1 MIKSRKPSWPFWGL
15 ILAAGMTLATL
26 ASGAER
32 PDAASHQ
39 QFNFEEGDALHEVV
53 VPAFAPWL
61 WNDVSPGFN
70 DVSLVFRY
78 FHLVINAA
86 YDAVAPY
93 HPTAVGSYS
102 RLGRRPA
109 AETADHRNLNIAVLY
124 AVYRSLITMVPAQ
137 ADDWRDMMVGV
148 GLDPDDDS
156 LDPSTPAG
164 IGNAAALAVME
175 GRRNDGYNQFGDA
188 GGRQHNLMPFFD
200 TTGYEPV
207 NSAFQLADPGRWQPA
222 LVLRGTGNYRVQQF
236 VTPQKANVEP
246 YASFDPRTIRVPPPS
261 DSEPG
266 NAEAYKAQVD
276 AVLKASASL
285 TDEQKMMAEFFDN
298 KVRDAISP
306 PPIKVGASMMDFI
319 ILDFLLGVAGFDAGI
334 VTWQEKRRYDAVRP
348 FSAIRH
354 VYGDQPVTAWGGP
367 GKGTVKLPANAWQS
381 YIPLADHPEYPSASA
396 CVCEAQAQAMRRFT
410 GKDSTDGWV
419 VHARRGTSRIE
430 PGVTPT
436 QNLSFRIDTWTDFSH
451 LCGNS
456 RVWGGTH
463 FQPSVDEAIKA
474 CTPVGDFAYDY
485 VAKLLD
491 GSAPERGKSKPL
503 PLDPRREDRS
513 G

>member
-1 MIKSRKPSWPFWGL
+1 MFGL
-15 ILAAGMTLATL
+15 GKVRLMGGSIVAAGLVL
-26 ASGAER
+26 GAVGA
-32 PDAASHQ
+32 AASEHGDASHR
-39 QFNFEEGDALHEVV
+39 QFHFEDGDALHEIVA
-53 VPAFAPWL
+53 PTFAPWL
-61 WNDVSPGFN
+61 WRNVSPGFN

-109 AETADHRNLNIAVLY
+109 SETADSRNVNIAVLY
-124 AVYRSLITMVPAQ
+124 AVYRSLMFMVPEEE
-137 ADDWRDMMVGV
+137 DTWRDMMSGV

-156 LDPSTPAG
+156 LDPSTPVG

-175 GRRNDGYNQFGDA
+175 GRRDDGSNQFGDA
-188 GGRQHNLMPFFD
+188 GGRRYNPMPFSD
-200 TTGYEPV
+200 TTGYQPV
-207 NSAFQLADPGRWQPA
+207 NTAFELTHPGRWQPA
-222 LVLRGTGNYRVQQF
+222 FVRRGTGNWRVQQF
-236 VTPQKANVEP
+236 VTPQKANTEP
-246 YASFDPRTIRVPPPS
+246 YAPFDPREFRFAPPVDS
-261 DSEPG
+261 DPHDVD
-266 NAEAYKAQVD
+266 AYKAQVD
-276 AVLKASASL
+276 AVLAASAGL

-306 PPIKVGASMMDFI
+306 PPVKAGASMMEFI

-354 VYGDQPVTAWGGP
+354 VYGDEPVKAWGGP
-367 GKGTVKLPANAWQS
+367 GKGAVEMAAGEWQS

-396 CVCEAQAQAMRRFT
+396 CVCEAQAQAMRRYT

-419 VHARRGTSRIE
+419 VSVKAGSSRVE
-430 PGVTPT
+430 PGVTPAED
-436 QNLSFRIDTWTDFSH
+436 LSFRIDTWTDFSR
-451 LCGNS
+451 LCGQS

-463 FQPSVDEAIKA
+463 FQPSVDEARKE
-474 CTPVGDFAYDY
+474 CTAIGDLGFEY
-485 VAKLLD
+485 VRKLVD
-491 GSAPERGKSKPL
+491 GTAPARGKSRPL
-503 PLDPRREDRS
+503 PPDPRQDDRS
-513 G
+513 GR